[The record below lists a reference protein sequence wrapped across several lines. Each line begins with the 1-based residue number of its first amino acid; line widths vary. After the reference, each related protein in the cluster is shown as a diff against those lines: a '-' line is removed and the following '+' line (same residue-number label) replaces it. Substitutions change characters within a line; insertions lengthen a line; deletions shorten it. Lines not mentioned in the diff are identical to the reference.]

1 VDGGILKM
9 PSMAWFFPILNGLF
23 LGLVAATLH
32 EIGHLLVARIV
43 GVNVK
48 TIGFTWRGMYMVR
61 EAGPP
66 AKNLAIS
73 FGGPGMNLFLLAF
86 WHLSPAF
93 GLANLCFAFCNLLP
107 IQNSDGDR
115 AWSCWRALKKEKALR
130 GVQKPI
136 AQSGIAPVHPVVS
149 LVSHSPQIGD

>member
-1 VDGGILKM
+1 M
-9 PSMAWFFPILNGLF
+9 PSYEWFFPIFEGLF

-32 EIGHLLVARIV
+32 EVGHLVTARAV

-48 TIGFTWRGMYMVR
+48 TVGFSWKGMYMVR

-66 AKNLAIS
+66 AKNLLIS
-73 FGGPGMNLFLLAF
+73 LAGPLMNVILLAG

-93 GLANLCFAFCNLLP
+93 GLANLCFAFCNILP
-107 IQNSDGDR
+107 IQDSDGER
-115 AWSCWRALKKEKALR
+115 AWRCWRAIRRERIAMR
-130 GVQKPI
+130 HRPAT
-136 AQSGIAPVHPVVS
+136 AQSTFEAPRVGR

>member
-1 VDGGILKM
+1 M
-9 PSMAWFFPILNGLF
+9 PSLAWFFPVFNGLF

-32 EIGHLLVARIV
+32 EVGHLLVARAM

-48 TIGFTWRGMYMVR
+48 TLGFTWKGMYMVR
-61 EAGPP
+61 EPGPP

-73 FGGPGMNLFLLAF
+73 LGGPGMNLLLMAF
-86 WHLSPAF
+86 WSLSPAF

-115 AWSCWRALKKEKALR
+115 AWSCWRTLKRERSLQR
-130 GVQKPI
+130 NYQLI
-136 AQSGIAPVHPVVS
+136 AHSAAVHPVVS
-149 LVSHSPQIGD
+149 LVGQTPQSGD